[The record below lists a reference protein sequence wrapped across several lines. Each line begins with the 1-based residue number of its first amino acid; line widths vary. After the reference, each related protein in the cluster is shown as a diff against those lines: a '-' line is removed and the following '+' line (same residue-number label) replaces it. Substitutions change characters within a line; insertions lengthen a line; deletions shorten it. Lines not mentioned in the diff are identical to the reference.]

1 MSNGGGCG
9 VRMVIVGDIV
19 GGVIEVRYVEWA
31 GKSSTRRDGAGILA
45 HVCDSTKQ
53 WVDLRLASLTRFSR
67 VRNSLR
73 AADDE

>member
-9 VRMVIVGDIV
+9 VKMVIVGDIV
-19 GGVIEVRYVEWA
+19 GGVIEVRNVEWA
-31 GKSSTRRDGAGILA
+31 GKSSTRRDGAEISA
-45 HVCDSTKQ
+45 HVSDNSKP
-53 WVDLRLASLTRFSR
+53 WVDIRLASLTRFSR